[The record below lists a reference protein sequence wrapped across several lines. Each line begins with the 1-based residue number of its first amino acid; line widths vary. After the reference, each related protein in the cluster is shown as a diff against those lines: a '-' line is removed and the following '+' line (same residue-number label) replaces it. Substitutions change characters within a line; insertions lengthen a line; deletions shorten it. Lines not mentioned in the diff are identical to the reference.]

1 MTSFSLGHLLR
12 HHARRAP
19 DAPAIADPAGALTY
33 GQFDRRA
40 AACARQLQEA
50 GVGPG
55 GRVVFVI
62 PNSLAWAIVYHGALQ
77 AGAVPVPLNA
87 KLAPA
92 ELGAIIGDCEPA
104 AVVGPADVLATVRAA
119 LATGPASTGPAPAW
133 LELRPTLV
141 EAEADPRPIPPADPA
156 STALILYSS
165 GSTGLPKGVE
175 LSHANILW
183 NAQAFAFDLLR
194 LTPDDIGYTALPL
207 SHVFGHT
214 CLFSSFLFA
223 GASMFITDGFDPQQV
238 FAGLAATRATVF
250 MGVPTM
256 YWTMARAELPAGIDL
271 SRWRAC
277 VSGGQALPTDVHERF
292 ERRFGVLISEGYG
305 MTEASPSVTGNRFHG
320 MRKPGSAGQPY
331 LGVEMRVVD
340 EAGRDVPTGATGE
353 LLLRG
358 PGIARG
364 YFRKPELTA
373 ATFADGWLRTGDI
386 GRIDEDGFLFIVDRK
401 KEMIITGGY
410 NVYPREI
417 EEVVHRFEGVLEVAA
432 IGAPDERLGER
443 IVAFVV
449 AADAA
454 APVDAAALL
463 AHCNDGLARYKV
475 PREIRLVE
483 ALPRNATGKVDRL
496 RLRAVAADPS
506 FVPIDQETRK

>member
-1 MTSFSLGHLLR
+1 VTSFSLGHFLR
-12 HHARRAP
+12 HHAQRTP
-19 DAPAIADPAGALTY
+19 DAPAIADAGGALSY

-40 AACARQLQEA
+40 AACALRLREA
-50 GVGPG
+50 GVVVGE
-55 GRVVFVI
+55 RVLFVM
-62 PNSLAWAIVYHGALQ
+62 PNSLAWAIVYQGALQ
-77 AGAVPVPLNA
+77 AGAIPVPVNA
-87 KLAPA
+87 RLAPA
-92 ELGAIIGDCEPA
+92 ELAAIVGDCEPA
-104 AVVGPADVLATVRAA
+104 AVIAEAGVLAAVRAA
-119 LATGPASTGPAPAW
+119 VPPACAPAW
-133 LELRPTLV
+133 LESGQGLTDG
-141 EAEADPRPIPPADPA
+141 EAEPRPIPPADPA
-156 STALILYSS
+156 ATALILYSS

-175 LSHANILW
+175 LSHSNILW

-194 LTPDDIGYTALPL
+194 LTPDDVGYTALPL

-214 CLFSSFLFA
+214 CLYSSFLFA
-223 GASMFITDGFDPQQV
+223 GASMFIADGFDPQAA
-238 FAGLAATRATVF
+238 FNGLSTTRATVF

-256 YWTMARAELPAGIDL
+256 YWTMARAELPDGLDL

-277 VSGGQALPTDVHERF
+277 VSGGQALPIDVHERF

-320 MRKPGSAGQPY
+320 MRKPGSAGLPY
-331 LGVEMRVVD
+331 LGVEMRIVD
-340 EAGRDVPTGATGE
+340 DAGADLPAGQAGE

-373 ATFADGWLRTGDI
+373 ETFGGGWLRTGDI
-386 GRIDEDGFLFIVDRK
+386 GRVDEDGFLFIVDRK

-417 EEVVHRFEGVLEVAA
+417 EEVIHRFEGVLEVAA

-443 IVAFVV
+443 IIAFVV
-449 AADAA
+449 AADGSM
-454 APVDAAALL
+454 PIDAGALL
-463 AHCNDGLARYKV
+463 GHCNECLARYKV
-475 PREIRLVE
+475 PRDVRVVD

-496 RLRAVAADPS
+496 RLRAIAAEPTVNPDN
-506 FVPIDQETRK
+506 QEPRT

>member
-1 MTSFSLGHLLR
+1 MTSRFSLGHFLR
-12 HHARRAP
+12 HHARRTP
-19 DAPAIADPAGALTY
+19 DAPAIADATGALTY

-40 AACARQLQEA
+40 AACALRLAEA
-50 GVGPG
+50 GAGPG

-62 PNSLAWAIVYHGALQ
+62 PNSLAWAVVYHGALQ
-77 AGAVPVPLNA
+77 TGAVPVPLNA
-87 KLAPA
+87 RLAPA
-92 ELGAIIGDCEPA
+92 ELAAIIGDCEPA
-104 AVVGPADVLATVRAA
+104 AVVAPADVLASVRAA
-119 LATGPASTGPAPAW
+119 MPAGSATAW
-133 LELRPTLV
+133 LALEPGLV
-141 EAEADPRPIPPADPA
+141 ENEADPRPIPPADPA

-165 GSTGLPKGVE
+165 GSTGQPKGVE
-175 LSHANILW
+175 LSHSNILW

-194 LTPDDIGYTALPL
+194 LAPGDIGYTALPL

-214 CLFSSFLFA
+214 CLFSTFLFA
-223 GASMFITDGFDPQQV
+223 GASMFIADGFDPQQV
-238 FAGLAATRATVF
+238 FAGLSATRATVF

-256 YWTMARAELPAGIDL
+256 YWTMARAELPEGIDL

-277 VSGGQALPTDVHERF
+277 VSGGQALPIDVHERF

-320 MRKPGSAGQPY
+320 LRKPGSAGQPY

-340 EAGRDVPTGATGE
+340 DAGHDVPTGQPGE

-373 ATFADGWLRTGDI
+373 QTFADGWLRTGDI
-386 GRIDEDGFLFIVDRK
+386 GRVDEDGFLFIVDRK

-417 EEVVHRFEGVLEVAA
+417 EEVLHRFEGVLEVAA

-449 AADAA
+449 SADAK
-454 APVDAAALL
+454 APVDAGALL
-463 AHCNDGLARYKV
+463 AHCNECLARYKV
-475 PREIRLVE
+475 PREVRLVD

-506 FVPIDQETRK
+506 LVPTDQESRT

>member
-1 MTSFSLGHLLR
+1 MTSFNLGHFLR

-19 DAPAIADPAGALTY
+19 DAPAIADPRGALTY
-33 GQFDRRA
+33 GQLDRRA
-40 AACARQLQEA
+40 AACALRLREA
-50 GVGPG
+50 GVGQG

-62 PNSLAWAIVYHGALQ
+62 PNSLAWAIVYQGALQ
-77 AGAVPVPLNA
+77 AGAIPVPINSR
-87 KLAPA
+87 LAPA
-92 ELGAIIGDCEPA
+92 ELAAIVGDCEPA
-104 AVVGPADVLATVRAA
+104 AVIAPADVLAAVRAA
-119 LATGPASTGPAPAW
+119 APAGCAPTW
-133 LELRPTLV
+133 LALERGL
-141 EAEADPRPIPPADPA
+141 ADGEADPLPIPPADPSA
-156 STALILYSS
+156 TALILYSS
-165 GSTGLPKGVE
+165 GSTGLPKGIE
-175 LSHANILW
+175 LSHSNIFW

-194 LTPDDIGYTALPL
+194 LTPDDVGYTALPL

-223 GASMFITDGFDPQQV
+223 GASFFITDGFDAGEV
-238 FAGLAATRATVF
+238 FAGLSATRATVF

-256 YWTMARAELPAGIDL
+256 YWTMARAELPEGIDL

-277 VSGGQALPTDVHERF
+277 VSGGQALPIDVHERF

-305 MTEASPSVTGNRFHG
+305 MTEASPSVTGNRFQG

-331 LGVEMRVVD
+331 LGVEMRIVD
-340 EAGRDVPTGATGE
+340 DADRNLPAGETGE

-373 ATFADGWLRTGDI
+373 QTFAGGWLRTGDI

-417 EEVVHRFEGVLEVAA
+417 EELVHRFEGVLEVAA

-443 IVAFVV
+443 IIAFVV
-449 AADAA
+449 AADAS
-454 APVDAAALL
+454 APVDSAALL
-463 AHCNDGLARYKV
+463 AHCNENLARYKV

-496 RLRAVAADPS
+496 SLRAIAAATVTSP
-506 FVPIDQETRK
+506 DQESRT